1 MLFDEVVIPGI
12 SGSGGKQS
20 VALKVGFMAPESLV
34 LMYRL
39 NESVKAVFGVY
50 FVLSI
55 SEGSI
60 F

>member
-1 MLFDEVVIPGI
+1 
-12 SGSGGKQS
+12 
-20 VALKVGFMAPESLV
+20 MAPESLV

-39 NESVKAVFGVY
+39 TESVKAVFRVY

>member
-1 MLFDEVVIPGI
+1 MGPD
-12 SGSGGKQS
+12 
-20 VALKVGFMAPESLV
+20 SLV

-39 NESVKAVFGVY
+39 NESEKAVFRVY

>member
-1 MLFDEVVIPGI
+1 MLYDEVVIPGI
-12 SGSGGKQS
+12 WGSGGKQS
-20 VALKVGFMAPESLV
+20 VALKVGFMASESLV

-39 NESVKAVFGVY
+39 NESVKAVFRVY